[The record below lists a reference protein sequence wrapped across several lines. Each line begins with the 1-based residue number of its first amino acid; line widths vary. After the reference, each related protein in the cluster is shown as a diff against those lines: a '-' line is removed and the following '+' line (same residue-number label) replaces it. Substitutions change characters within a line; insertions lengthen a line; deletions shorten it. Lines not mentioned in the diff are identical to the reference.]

1 MNLTP
6 WLPAERPRV
15 HQLLHLQRTTADE
28 VLDLLG
34 RIMLLQANGTTAEN
48 LVSSVADTGFPV
60 GDVPPGP
67 YEALVFLELF
77 ANMVR
82 EGPRPGEDPF

>member
-6 WLPAERPRV
+6 WLPAERPRG
-15 HQLLHLQRTTADE
+15 HPLLHLQRTTADE

-34 RIMLLQANGTTAEN
+34 RIMMLQANGTTAED
-48 LVSSVADTGFPV
+48 LVTSVGDTGFPV
-60 GDVPPGP
+60 GDVPPGS

-82 EGPRPGEDPF
+82 EGPRPGEGPF

>member
-1 MNLTP
+1 
-6 WLPAERPRV
+6 
-15 HQLLHLQRTTADE
+15 
-28 VLDLLG
+28 
-34 RIMLLQANGTTAEN
+34 MLLQANGTTAED
-48 LVSSVADTGFPV
+48 LVTSVGDTGFPV

-82 EGPRPGEDPF
+82 EDPRPGEGPF